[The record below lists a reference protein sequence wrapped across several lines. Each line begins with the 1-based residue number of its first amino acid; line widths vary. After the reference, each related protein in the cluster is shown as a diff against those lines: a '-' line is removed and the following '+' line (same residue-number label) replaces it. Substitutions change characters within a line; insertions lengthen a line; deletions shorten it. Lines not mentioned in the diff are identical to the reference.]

1 MNPNGA
7 IIVQS
12 NLEILV
18 EIHNPTY
25 EAARDAIAP
34 FTELVKSPEHLH
46 TYRISHLSLW
56 NAAATG
62 LTAKDIEERL
72 EAQSKYPVPGS
83 VITEIEDYMS
93 RYGLLKLFKEGE
105 ELVLESTD
113 PVAFLEIMNMKEVE
127 PYILK
132 LVSDTKAIVDPER
145 RGMLKMLLTN
155 SGFPVEDLAGYT
167 VGDPLPIALRET
179 TLAGKEFKLR
189 DYQKE
194 AAQIFYASGSEK
206 GGSGVIV
213 LPCGSGK
220 TVIGMAA
227 MALVQTKTLILT
239 PNVSASRQW
248 IREILDKTTLTA
260 DQVKEYSGEVK
271 EIGPVTV
278 ATYQILTQHKRTK
291 KKGEEEKEDVEEK
304 KEMSYFNIF
313 GAEKWGL
320 MIYDEVHLLPAPVF
334 RLSAEMQATRRLG
347 LTATLVREDGKE
359 TEVFSLIGPKK
370 FDVPWRVLESQGWI
384 AKAECNEI
392 RIPMEPAV
400 KMKYALADMREK
412 IVIAST
418 NPTKDE
424 IVEKLINYH
433 SGEHDRV
440 LIIGQYIEQLEGLSK
455 KLDLPL
461 ITGKTPN
468 KERDALYA
476 AFRAGTLKNLMI
488 SKVGNFA
495 IDLPDANVLIQISGT
510 FGSRQ
515 EEAQRLGRVLR
526 PKSDGGSAHFYSIV
540 TQDSR
545 EQEFSMNRQLF
556 LTEQGYAYKIIK
568 RGDWDVISRTPEELQ
583 ALRAA
588 QAESEKTSES

>member
-18 EIHNPTY
+18 EIHNPNY
-25 EAARDAIAP
+25 ESARDAIAP

-72 EAQSKYPVPGS
+72 ESQSKYPIPVS
-83 VITEIEDYMS
+83 VLTEIEDYMG
-93 RYGLLKLFKEGE
+93 RYGLLQLRFENNQLILSSE
-105 ELVLESTD
+105 D
-113 PVAFLEIMNMKEVE
+113 PVAFMEISQLKEITPFIE
-127 PYILK
+127 KK
-132 LVSDTKAIVDPER
+132 LSSTSAIVNAER
-145 RGMLKMLLTN
+145 RGHIKMALTLA
-155 SGFPVEDLAGYT
+155 GFPVEDLAGYT
-167 VGDPLPIALRET
+167 VGDPLPLKLRET
-179 TLAGKEFKLR
+179 TLSGKPFELR
-189 DYQKE
+189 HYQKE

-220 TVIGMAA
+220 TVIGMAT
-227 MALVQTKTLILT
+227 MALIQTKTLILT

-248 IREILDKTTLTA
+248 IRELLDKTTLTE

-271 EIGPVTV
+271 EIGPVTI
-278 ATYQILTQHKRTK
+278 ATYQILTQRKRTPK
-291 KKGEEEKEDVEEK
+291 KTDDNEEKEEP
-304 KEMSYFNIF
+304 KELSYFPLF
-313 GAEKWGL
+313 SAQHWGL

-334 RLSAEMQATRRLG
+334 RLSAEMQATRRIG

-370 FDVPWRVLESQGWI
+370 YDIPWRVLESQGWI

-392 RIPMEPAV
+392 RIPMNAEL
-400 KMKYALADMREK
+400 KMKYALASVREK
-412 IVIAST
+412 ITIAST
-418 NPTKDE
+418 NPEKID
-424 IVEKLINYH
+424 IVKRLLGYYAKET
-433 SGEHDRV
+433 DRI
-440 LIIGQYIEQLEGLSK
+440 LIIGQYIEQLTALSEE
-455 KLDLPL
+455 LNIPL

-468 KERDALYA
+468 KERDVLYD
-476 AFRAGTLKNLMI
+476 AFRKGSLKNLMI

-526 PKSDGGSAHFYSIV
+526 PKSDGGEAHFYSIV
-540 TQDSR
+540 TQDSK
-545 EQEFSMNRQLF
+545 EQEFAMNRQLF
-556 LTEQGYAYKIIK
+556 LTEQGYAYKILK
-568 RGDWDVISRTPEELQ
+568 RGDWDVLSRTPEEMQ
-583 ALRAA
+583 
-588 QAESEKTSES
+588 QIHSIK

>member
-18 EIHNPTY
+18 EIHNPNY
-25 EAARDAIAP
+25 ESARDAIAP

-72 EAQSKYPVPGS
+72 ESQSKYPIPVS
-83 VITEIEDYMS
+83 VLTEIEDYMG
-93 RYGLLKLFKEGE
+93 RYGLLQLRFENGQLILSSE
-105 ELVLESTD
+105 D
-113 PVAFLEIMNMKEVE
+113 PVAFMEISQLKEIAPFIE
-127 PYILK
+127 KK
-132 LVSDTKAIVDPER
+132 LSSTSAIVNAER
-145 RGMLKMLLTN
+145 RGHIKMALTLA
-155 SGFPVEDLAGYT
+155 GFPVEDLAGYT
-167 VGDPLPIALRET
+167 VGDPLPLKLRET
-179 TLAGKEFKLR
+179 TLSGKPFELR
-189 DYQKE
+189 HYQKE

-220 TVIGMAA
+220 TVIGMAT
-227 MALVQTKTLILT
+227 MALIQTKTLILT

-248 IREILDKTTLTA
+248 IRELLDKTTLTE

-271 EIGPVTV
+271 EIGPVTI
-278 ATYQILTQHKRTK
+278 ATYQILTQRKRTPK
-291 KKGEEEKEDVEEK
+291 KTDDNEEKEES
-304 KEMSYFNIF
+304 KELSYFPLF
-313 GAEKWGL
+313 SAEHWGL

-334 RLSAEMQATRRLG
+334 RLSAEMQATRRIG

-370 FDVPWRVLESQGWI
+370 YDIPWRVLESQGWI

-392 RIPMEPAV
+392 RIPMNAEL
-400 KMKYALADMREK
+400 KMKYALASVREK
-412 IVIAST
+412 ITIAST
-418 NPTKDE
+418 NPEKTD
-424 IVEKLINYH
+424 IVKRLLAYYAKET
-433 SGEHDRV
+433 DRI
-440 LIIGQYIEQLEGLSK
+440 LIIGQYIEQLTALSEE
-455 KLDLPL
+455 LNIPL

-468 KERDALYA
+468 KERDVLYD
-476 AFRAGTLKNLMI
+476 AFRKGSLKNLMI

-526 PKSDGGSAHFYSIV
+526 PKSDGGEAHFYSIV
-540 TQDSR
+540 TQDSK
-545 EQEFSMNRQLF
+545 EQEFAMNRQLF
-556 LTEQGYAYKIIK
+556 LTEQGYAYKILK
-568 RGDWDVISRTPEELQ
+568 RGDWDILSRTPEEMQ
-583 ALRAA
+583 
-588 QAESEKTSES
+588 QIHSIK